1 MMRFSH
7 ALKKVGSLQKE
18 ILSFLS
24 QLRKRKILFITTA
37 QEWAEINITFRRYI
51 RFQISCNMLC
61 LPFTKTAL
69 VINNVND
76 GDLIHWDETEQDFVA
91 PVIQI
96 NVSKGLNEII
106 NKYDTFETIDST
118 STLNKLRR

>member
-1 MMRFSH
+1 
-7 ALKKVGSLQKE
+7 
-18 ILSFLS
+18 
-24 QLRKRKILFITTA
+24 
-37 QEWAEINITFRRYI
+37 
-51 RFQISCNMLC
+51 MLC